1 MNITIKQIVSAVNG
15 TLLSGDEN
23 IVVTSVS
30 VNSREIGVGALF
42 VPVIGERVDGHNF
55 ISGAFENGAVAT
67 FVSSSKE
74 LIEFTEDKAYIQVE
88 DTVKALQMLGS
99 WYRDQFKMPVIG
111 ITGSV

>member
-42 VPVIGERVDGHNF
+42 VPVIGERD
-55 ISGAFENGAVAT
+55 AKNGRTA
-67 FVSSSKE
+67 
-74 LIEFTEDKAYIQVE
+74 
-88 DTVKALQMLGS
+88 
-99 WYRDQFKMPVIG
+99 
-111 ITGSV
+111 